1 LNALSREKRQPSTLQ
16 YGFTLLEV
24 LISLAILTIALG
36 AIVQTTGNSTNNL
49 THLVNKSFAHWVALN
64 KATELQ
70 IEEKWPAAGTQTG
83 QYEMAN
89 REWHWSIKISE
100 TNDIYVRKMEIDVS
114 EENNQESPLISLI
127 GFLGKPATNDKKSP
141 GATK

>member
-1 LNALSREKRQPSTLQ
+1 MTLPYRQSK
-16 YGFTLLEV
+16 GFTLLEV

-70 IEEKWPAAGTQTG
+70 IEEQWPTAGNQSG
-83 QYEMAN
+83 EYEMAN
-89 REWHWSIKISE
+89 RAWHWQVKISE
-100 TNDIYVRKMEIDVS
+100 TNDINVRKMEISVS
-114 EENNQESPLISLI
+114 EENHKESPLISLI
-127 GFLGKPATNDKKSP
+127 GFLGKPSPKEKS
-141 GATK
+141 ASQ

>member
-1 LNALSREKRQPSTLQ
+1 MISPHRGKALPTSQS
-16 YGFTLLEV
+16 GFTLLEV

-49 THLVNKSFAHWVALN
+49 SHLVNKSFAHWIALN

-70 IEEKWPAAGTQTG
+70 IEEKWPSVGTQSG
-83 QYEMAN
+83 AYEMAN
-89 REWHWSIKISE
+89 HMWYWSIKISE
-100 TNDIYVRKMEIDVS
+100 TNDIYVRKMEISVS
-114 EENNQESPLISLI
+114 EENSRESPLTTLI
-127 GFLGKPATNDKKSP
+127 GFIGKPPVKEKSAA